1 MASGSAHE
9 RVFDLAV
16 IGGGYAGAVTV
27 LETLRLARRPL
38 KVCVLEPRDVLGHGV
53 AYSTRDPEHRLNTR
67 AKRMSLVAGDDDH
80 FTRWAQA
87 RATRIAWP
95 ERIDEDAFVPRDWF
109 GCYVT
114 EILEDAVRRSNA
126 IVEHLRDT
134 VLDVTTDLA
143 GWSLHLCQTGSLV
156 ARHAVL
162 AIGNLPR
169 RQPALPGL
177 DSPDA
182 RVLHAWDVARADVAP
197 DATALIVGTGLTMVD
212 ALLSLRARGH
222 RGPVHAMSRH
232 GALPLAHSDLHG
244 RAQPLLSRSLRVAVR
259 ELRLGCELDKSSGR
273 PWQWRIDANRHHAQ
287 ALWIGLS
294 PAEKRRF
301 LRHARSLWD
310 VHRHRI
316 GEAVRARLDGQI
328 ASGGLRIHT
337 GRVGIIE
344 PGRDHLRVILD
355 HPDGRQTEL
364 HVGLLLNSLGFELDY
379 RKIDAPLVQALLR
392 SGLARPGELGLGLDT
407 DATGRLKAGDGRP
420 WPNLFTLGVSR
431 IGQLWET
438 TAAHEIRL
446 QAAELAGALVQG
458 LNAHSST

>member
-1 MASGSAHE
+1 MTSGSAHE

-16 IGGGYAGAVTV
+16 VGGGYAGAVTV

-38 KVCVLEPRDVLGHGV
+38 QVCVVEPRAELARGV
-53 AYSTRDPEHRLNTR
+53 AYSTPDPEHRLNTR

-87 RATRIAWP
+87 HALAVDWAEP
-95 ERIDEDAFVPRDWF
+95 VDEDSFVPRDWF
-109 GCYVT
+109 GRYVA
-114 EILEDAVRRSNA
+114 ERLADAVQRSSTT
-126 IVEHLRDT
+126 VEHLRA
-134 VLDVTTDLA
+134 VALDLTTDLS
-143 GWSLHLCQTGSLV
+143 GWSIHLRGESPV
-156 ARHAVL
+156 IARHVVVAT
-162 AIGNLPR
+162 GNLPR

-182 RVLHAWDVARADVAP
+182 RVMHAWDVGRSAVNP
-197 DATALIVGTGLTMVD
+197 DAPVLVVGTGLTMVD

-222 RGPVHAMSRH
+222 RGPIHAVSRH

-244 RAQPLLSRSLRVAVR
+244 RAQPLLSRSLRVAAR

-287 ALWIGLS
+287 ALWIGLA
-294 PAEKRRF
+294 PVEKRRF
-301 LRHARSLWD
+301 LRHARTLWD

-316 GEAVRARLDGQI
+316 GEAIRARVDQQLGN
-328 ASGGLRIHT
+328 GGLRVYR
-337 GRVGIIE
+337 GRVGVIE
-344 PGRDHLRVILD
+344 PGRESLRVILD
-355 HPDGRQTEL
+355 HPDRSQTEL

-379 RKIDAPLVQALLR
+379 RKTDAPLIQALLR
-392 SGLARPGELGLGLDT
+392 SAVVRPGEQGLGLDT

-438 TAAHEIRL
+438 TAAHEIRQ

-458 LNAHSST
+458 LNARRGN